1 MGAITTKLDA
11 EWTEKQ
17 IDENMFAVRA
27 IIEDFYNN
35 LVEAISRGQA
45 LYPTGDATFDAY
57 VQPIVAEM
65 VTFKTQLEASYLEF
79 LQWRQS

>member
-1 MGAITTKLDA
+1 MGVITNKLNA
-11 EWTEKQ
+11 EWAEKKV
-17 IDENMFAVRA
+17 DEDMFAVRA

-35 LVEAISRGQA
+35 LVQAILRGQD

-65 VTFKTQLEASYLEF
+65 VTFKNQLENNYAEF
-79 LQWRQS
+79 IGWRQP

>member
-1 MGAITTKLDA
+1 MGAITTKLNA
-11 EWTEKQ
+11 EWAEKQ
-17 IDENMFAVRA
+17 VDENMFTVRA

-65 VTFKTQLEASYLEF
+65 VTFKDQLEASYAEF
-79 LQWRQS
+79 INWRQS

>member
-35 LVEAISRGQA
+35 LVEAISRGGD

-65 VTFKTQLEASYLEF
+65 VTFKTQFEASYLEF
-79 LQWRQS
+79 LQWRQP

>member
-1 MGAITTKLDA
+1 MGVITTKLNA

-17 IDENMFAVRA
+17 VDENMFAVRA

-65 VTFKTQLEASYLEF
+65 VTFKNQLEESYAEF
-79 LQWRQS
+79 INWRQ